1 MKTKKAYIVSDKWN
15 DNSTVVFAESVGKAK
30 SEALCDAEF
39 SWFDYTFVELRA
51 SRMKE
56 WDKYAETKKIP
67 ISELLKQ
74 GWWFECKGCSKQI
87 TEDDIIS
94 GDAVIYDEQRK
105 DFVQGGVMC
114 KQCAKKVIV

>member
-1 MKTKKAYIVSDKWN
+1 MGNKLKAYIVSDKWN
-15 DNSTVVFAESVGKAK
+15 ENFTVVFAESNGKAK
-30 SEALCDAEF
+30 SEALYDEEF

-51 SRMKE
+51 RRMKE
-56 WDKYAETKKIP
+56 WDKFAEKKKIP

-87 TEDDIIS
+87 TEDDIVS
-94 GDAVIYDEQRK
+94 GDAVIIDELRK

-114 KQCAKKVIV
+114 KECSIGL